1 MDASNPTALIGDQ
14 NDCIFLKN
22 SLNSTITVSVSIQVL
37 YQDFDLLSNNM
48 VLYFDNKSKS
58 WSGVE
63 ESNLYSGFRR
73 PLHYPLY

>member
-48 VLYFDNKSKS
+48 VLYFDNMDQI
-58 WSGVE
+58 
-63 ESNLYSGFRR
+63 
-73 PLHYPLY
+73 